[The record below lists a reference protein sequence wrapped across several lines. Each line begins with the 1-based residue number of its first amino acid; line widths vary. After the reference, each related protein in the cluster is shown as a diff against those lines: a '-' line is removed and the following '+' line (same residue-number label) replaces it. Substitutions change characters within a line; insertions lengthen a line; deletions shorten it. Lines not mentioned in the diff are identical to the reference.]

1 MMIQDSQPFV
11 EAIVADGLTDDECE
25 VLLRCINGVRSGETE
40 YFVELTN
47 RKQTNSRK
55 RMPGDDYQAD
65 PALVPGGHRG
75 WLVAAP
81 RNKAELIYLHVYD
94 EARAASKGDK
104 YGHTRATLQGLR
116 SFKVMEDPR
125 TGDPITRPGPL
136 APDVEDVV
144 EAEAPQAQAPVAAAF
159 DPQKASQA
167 LMLQSQAMMCQ
178 AQALML
184 QAYSQPN
191 PPSL

>member
-1 MMIQDSQPFV
+1 MTVQIQDSQPLV
-11 EAIVADGLTDDECE
+11 EQIIADNLSDDECE
-25 VLLRCINGVRSGETE
+25 VLLRCINGVRTGETE

-55 RMPGDDYQAD
+55 RMPGDDYVAD
-65 PALVPGGHRG
+65 AALVPGGHRG
-75 WLVAAP
+75 WLVACP
-81 RNKAELIYLHVYD
+81 RNKAGLIYLHIFD

-104 YGHTRATLQGLR
+104 YGHTRATLHGLQ

-136 APDVEDVV
+136 GEDDADVAEQAAAPD
-144 EAEAPQAQAPVAAAF
+144 PQA
-159 DPQKASQA
+159 
-167 LMLQSQAMMCQ
+167 LLLQSQAMLSQ
-178 AQALML
+178 AFEQGLKLGGAQARLL
-184 QAYSQPN
+184 QDYL